1 MAAAGPPPARDYNAG
16 VTERPRD
23 LLGRPLTDLRVSVT
37 DRCSLRCSF
46 CMPEEREYDFLPRGE
61 LLSYEEIARLVGLF
75 ARLGVHKVRLTG
87 GEPLLRKDLPELV
100 AMLAA
105 VPGVDDLALTTNG
118 LLLGRHAAA
127 LRAAGL
133 QRVTVSVHSL
143 RPDTFARLTGGRGD
157 LAAVLAGIDAAV
169 AAGLAPVKV
178 NAVVLRGVNDDEVV
192 ELARRFRRPGTMM
205 RFIEY
210 MDVGTV
216 NGWNPGGVVTA
227 DEIVAR
233 ISRELPLV
241 PAPRHT
247 RHDVAQRFRYA
258 DGEGEVGVVSSVS
271 RPFCGDCSRA
281 RLAADGSLY
290 KCLFAAAGHDLK
302 TPLRAG
308 ASDAEMLAHLAGLW
322 RGRADRY
329 SEERAERLAA
339 GELPAPLPRVEM
351 FRIGG

>member
-1 MAAAGPPPARDYNAG
+1 VN
-16 VTERPRD
+16 ELPRD
-23 LLGRPLTDLRVSVT
+23 LLDRPLTDLRVSVT

-46 CMPEEREYDFLPRGE
+46 CMPEERDYDFLPRGE
-61 LLSYEEIARLVGLF
+61 LLSYEEIARLVALF
-75 ARLGVHKVRLTG
+75 ARLGVRKVRLTG
-87 GEPLLRKDLPELV
+87 GEPLLRKDLARLV
-100 AMLAA
+100 TLLAGI
-105 VPGVDDLALTTNG
+105 PGVDDLALTTNG
-118 LLLGRHAAA
+118 LLLERHAAA

-133 QRVTVSVHSL
+133 HRVTVSVHSL

-178 NAVVLRGVNDDEVV
+178 NAVVVRGVNDDEIVA
-192 ELARRFRRPGTMM
+192 LARRFRGPGTIL

-216 NGWNPGGVVTA
+216 NGWNPEGVVTA
-227 DEIVAR
+227 EEIVGR
-233 ISRELPLV
+233 IGRELPLA
-241 PAPRHT
+241 PAPRRN

-258 DGEGEVGVVSSVS
+258 DGAGEVGVIASVS

-281 RLAADGSLY
+281 RLAADGRLY
-290 KCLFAAAGHDLK
+290 LCLFAALGHDLK

-308 ASDAEMLAHLAGLW
+308 EDDARLLERLSAVW

-329 SEERAERLAA
+329 SEERAERLRA
-339 GELPAPLPRVEM
+339 GEAPVPLPRVEM

>member
-1 MAAAGPPPARDYNAG
+1 MT
-16 VTERPRD
+16 VLPRD

-46 CMPEEREYDFLPRGE
+46 CMPEEREYDFLPRTE

-75 ARLGVHKVRLTG
+75 ARLGVTKVRLTG
-87 GEPLLRKDLPELV
+87 GEPLLRRDLDRLV
-100 AMLAA
+100 ASVAA
-105 VPGVDDLALTTNG
+105 TPGIDDLALTTNG
-118 LLLGRHAAA
+118 LLLARHARA

-143 RPDTFARLTGGRGD
+143 QPETFARLTGGRGD
-157 LAAVLAGIDAAV
+157 LAAVLAGIDEAV

-178 NAVVLRGVNDDEVV
+178 NCCVVRGVNDDELVD
-192 ELARRFRRPGTMM
+192 LARRFRRPGTVL

-216 NGWNPGGVVTA
+216 NGWNPAGVVDA
-227 DEIVAR
+227 EEIVAR
-233 ISRELPLV
+233 VGRELPLV
-241 PAPRHT
+241 PAPRRN
-247 RHDVAQRFRYA
+247 RHDTALRFRYA
-258 DGEGEVGVVSSVS
+258 DGDGEMGVIASIS

-281 RLAADGSLY
+281 RLAADGGLY
-290 KCLFAAAGHDLK
+290 TCLFASRGHDLK

-308 ASDAEMLAHLAGLW
+308 ASDDEMLALLSGLW
-322 RGRADRY
+322 SRRADRY
-329 SEERAERLAA
+329 SEERAERLRA
-339 GELPAPLPRVEM
+339 GEPPAPLPRVEM